1 MKFECALYSDVGIVK
16 KTNQDSMLLKEA
28 ETDYGRILLA
38 AVCDGMGGLSKGEVA
53 SAYVVNQ
60 LSEWFENALPELL
73 YGQNT
78 RYTNHELKKHIRKA
92 LEYVAADANG
102 KIYEYGRKN
111 HTMLGST
118 LSVILLIE
126 NHYFILNVGD
136 SRVYKIYNSLIQ
148 LTKDQSLVQQKVD
161 RGEISEEDMEK
172 DPQRNVL
179 LQCIGAT
186 SDVKPDFYSGIY
198 EDDSVF
204 LLCSDGFRHML
215 KKEELFYCYRPQV
228 LSDESFM
235 RNMSIR
241 LVELNKQRQEK
252 DNISVIVIHAKKD
265 W

>member
-53 SAYVVNQ
+53 SAYVVHK
-60 LSEWFENALPELL
+60 LSEWFENDLPELL
-73 YGQNT
+73 YGKNI
-78 RYTNHELKKHIRKA
+78 RYTNQELKTHIQKE
-92 LEYVAADANG
+92 LERIAEETNR
-102 KIYEYGRKN
+102 KIYEYGRQH

-118 LSVILLIE
+118 LSVIVLIK

-136 SRVYKIYNSLIQ
+136 SRVYKVYNSLIQ

-161 RGEISEEDMEK
+161 RGEITEEDMEK

-198 EDDSVF
+198 EDNSVF
-204 LLCSDGFRHML
+204 LLCSDGFRHVL
-215 KKEELFYCYRPQV
+215 KKEELFFYYRPQI
-228 LSDESFM
+228 LSNEAVM
-235 RNMSIR
+235 RNISMK
-241 LVELNKQRQEK
+241 LVELNKQRMEK
-252 DNISVIVIHAKKD
+252 DNISVIVIHAKKG
-265 W
+265 